1 MTLKIRL
8 LSSSITV
15 RTYSRYNKPVI
26 SLGLILLLLL
36 YSDLLLAEAD
46 GPDYWQ
52 VRDVAKKDVL
62 NMRSNATFKAPK
74 IGEIPYDAQC
84 IKNMGCKGGLTY
96 QEFTTLSES
105 EKQQITRQR
114 PRWCRVS
121 YQGKT
126 GWVAGRYLQEGACLD
141 DVRSRDAAA
150 ARGIDPLNHSYLIEK
165 EKITLQDGHAKEAI
179 PGTTAL
185 IISEIIRR
193 PVYAD
198 LTGDGI
204 KEAVSIVMQ
213 HTGGTGTFYYLVAAV
228 SDQLVES
235 YFLGDRINIVSL
247 KVLKDTIT
255 VLYLDRSGT
264 QPMAMKPSV
273 RSSKDFKLIDNRLV
287 LSTRQ

>member
-1 MTLKIRL
+1 MQ
-8 LSSSITV
+8 SSSITV
-15 RTYSRYNKPVI
+15 RTYSQFSRPVI
-26 SLGLILLLLL
+26 NFGLILLLLL
-36 YSDLLLAEAD
+36 YSDLLVAEAD

-52 VRDVAKKDVL
+52 VRDVAREDVL
-62 NMRSNATFKAPK
+62 NMRSYAAFKAPK
-74 IGEIPYDAQC
+74 VGEIPYHARC

-121 YQGKT
+121 YQGIT
-126 GWVAGRYLQEGACLD
+126 GWVAGRYLQEGTCLAD
-141 DVRSRDAAA
+141 EGSGDAAT

-165 EKITLQDGHAKEAI
+165 EKVTLRNGHAREKI
-179 PGTTAL
+179 HGTTAL
-185 IISEIIRR
+185 IITEVIHR

-198 LTGDGI
+198 LTGDG
-204 KEAVSIVMQ
+204 KNEAVSVVMQ
-213 HTGGTGTFYYLVAAV
+213 HTGGSGTFYYLVAAD
-228 SDQLVES
+228 SDSLIES

-247 KVLKDTIT
+247 KVLKDAIT
-255 VLYLDRSGT
+255 VQYLDRSAT

-287 LSTRQ
+287 LSSKL